1 MKLLLN
7 LFIDICLLRA
17 KPQDVPASSTL
28 MLLALFAAIVSGVP
42 GIVGLVGGLA
52 PALMIGLL
60 DVVLILVVLRIFLSM
75 MGLSSRLV
83 QTATAL
89 FGTGVII
96 NLLFLPVLW
105 LLDVSTEY
113 SVSQFLGAL
122 LYFALLVWSLVIMG
136 YILRHSFNLQL
147 SSGVLIA
154 MGYFML
160 VNTLVRMFL
169 PVG

>member
-1 MKLLLN
+1 MKLLLK

-17 KPQDVPASSTL
+17 KPQDVPASNLL
-28 MLLALFAAIVSGVP
+28 MFLTLLAVVLTGVP
-42 GIVGLVGGLA
+42 VIMGSVGGLA

-60 DVVLILVVLRIFLSM
+60 DVVMILVLLQLSLGLM
-75 MGLSSRLV
+75 KLSSRML
-83 QTATAL
+83 QTSTAI
-89 FGTGVII
+89 FGTGVIT
-96 NLLFLPVLW
+96 NLLSLPVQS
-105 LLDVSTEY
+105 LLTSSAQG

-122 LYFALLVWSLVIMG
+122 FYFALLVWSVLIVG
-136 YILRHSFNLQL
+136 HILRHSFNLQL

-169 PVG
+169 PAG